1 MIEAF
6 FFYQDKVAKE
16 IGFKHLLEPIS
27 SDFVV
32 LGQQSFR
39 CGEHMNHISETAE
52 DSGVTFNAP
61 LTENTKDV
69 AHRETQQT
77 FFEIIMS
84 KYQLHEHV

>member
-1 MIEAF
+1 M
-6 FFYQDKVAKE
+6 AKE

-27 SDFVV
+27 SDLVI

-61 LTENTKDV
+61 LTENIKDIT
-69 AHRETQQT
+69 HRET
-77 FFEIIMS
+77 FFEIIMT
-84 KYQLHEHV
+84 KYQLLGHV

>member
-1 MIEAF
+1 M
-6 FFYQDKVAKE
+6 AKE

-69 AHRETQQT
+69 THRETQQT
-77 FFEIIMS
+77 FFEIIMT